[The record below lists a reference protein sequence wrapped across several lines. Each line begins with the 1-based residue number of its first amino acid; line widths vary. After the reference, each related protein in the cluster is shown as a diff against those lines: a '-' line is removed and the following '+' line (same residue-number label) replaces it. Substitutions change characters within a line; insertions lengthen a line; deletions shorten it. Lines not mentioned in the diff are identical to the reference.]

1 MAVFI
6 SLHKGGSIR
15 ALRGIIRYN
24 SKAKK
29 GFHDDTNTRLIGV
42 ISNSGFCDDV
52 SDEESYKRLTENF
65 VLDIHANSLLSTNKR
80 QKHIYE
86 HSTISFDR
94 DDDEKYGMKK
104 LTELALKIADEA
116 NPNGAPQ
123 MLWPQIDSNKLH
135 FHMVRGLHDENGKYQ
150 LKSNDYHRVNNFIQK
165 LEKSENLTLTGK
177 NDPNNWIWKTVDGK
191 KKKTYFP
198 GDKSS
203 SNKITKNKIR
213 DLKILINDDGDIK
226 YINKINANIQTT
238 EDLKNKNLSY
248 RGKNKRLKI
257 NKIKPLQD
265 ENDQLEKPIKYGVLQ
280 SASNWIAK
288 QLLEPET
295 TKAYRDRQ
303 ELDKKIKDNYKEMD
317 KVNEKFISNNQVIN
331 AKLHKNNI
339 SLGKLKEDRKKYHC
353 KKNKQ
358 NEKMN
363 LKVDHADEKLNFKNT
378 INNAYRK
385 STNSKEFLKLLNENN
400 IEANITFHN
409 NGKSGGITFNS
420 TKNDDL
426 AMAGGKVNSYLT
438 FGKVKKNDPELFSLL
453 TGETSLL
460 TLISNNKNHV
470 ENNFKISNLNNN
482 YKEKVNMDGS
492 ISIFYAKKN
501 AEKYPHNHNIKI
513 NAEKN
518 KISFGNNMN
527 EFDVEMAYKLAK
539 SNGWTNAESNNKQLI
554 LDSMTVAYASNKDDL
569 LLFQTKEPTLKI
581 SELKDIIGNDLLSK
595 DNLIKLVDGNY
606 VADED
611 KKELIGF
618 VKTQIYNSKFKDV
631 NVIDIEKNLK
641 SGMSLKESFEYKPNI
656 DKSKEKTK
664 QKLKESSNKKD
675 DSFKKKSKYKLDR
688 NGKVVKRDED

>member
-29 GFHDDTNTRLIGV
+29 GFHDDTNPRLIGV

-65 VLDIHANSLLSTNKR
+65 VLDIHANSLLSANKR

-94 DDDEKYGMKK
+94 ADDEKYGMKK

-150 LKSNDYHRVNNFIQK
+150 LKSNDFHRVNNFIQK

-191 KKKTYFP
+191 TKKTYFP

-213 DLKILINDDGDIK
+213 DMKILIDEDGKIK
-226 YINKINANIQTT
+226 YINKKTDEIENTKI
-238 EDLKNKNLSY
+238 KNLAI
-248 RGKNKRLKI
+248 RGKIKKFKI

-265 ENDQLEKPIKYGVLQ
+265 ENEKLEKPIKYGVLQ

-303 ELDKKIKDNYKEMD
+303 ELDKKIKDNYKKMD
-317 KVNEKFISNNQVIN
+317 KINEKFISNNQKNN
-331 AKLHKNNI
+331 AKLSRDYNNLEI
-339 SLGKLKEDRKKYHC
+339 LEKERKKYHDE
-353 KKNKQ
+353 KTKQ
-358 NEKMN
+358 NKKMN
-363 LKVDHADEKLNFKNT
+363 LKVDHANEKLNFKNT
-378 INNAYRK
+378 INNSYRQ

-400 IEANITFHN
+400 IEANITFHD
-409 NGKSGGITFNS
+409 NGKRGGITFNS
-420 TKNDDL
+420 MLDSDL
-426 AMAGGKVNSYLT
+426 SMAGGKVNSYLT
-438 FGKVKKNDPELFSLL
+438 FGKIKKNDPELFSLL

-460 TLISNNKNHV
+460 TLTNKNKSHV
-470 ENNFKISNLNNN
+470 KNNFKISDLNKN
-482 YKEKVNMDGS
+482 YKEKVNVDGS

-527 EFDVEMAYKLAK
+527 GFDVEMAYKLAK

-554 LDSMTVAYASNKDDL
+554 LDSMAIAYSENKEDL
-569 LLFQTKEPTLKI
+569 LFFQTKEPTLKI
-581 SELKDIIGNDLLSK
+581 SELKDIIGNDILSK

-606 VADED
+606 VADENKND
-611 KKELIGF
+611 LIDF
-618 VKTQIYNSKFKDV
+618 VKTQLYHSKLKDV
-631 NVIDIEKNLK
+631 NVIDIEKHLK
-641 SGMSLKESFEYKPNI
+641 SGMSLKESFEYKPKL
-656 DKSKEKTK
+656 DKAKEKTK
-664 QKLKESSNKKD
+664 QELKESSNKID
-675 DSFKKKSKYKLDR
+675 DSYKKKSKYKIDS
-688 NGKVVKRDED
+688 NGKVVKRDEEDL

>member
-1 MAVFI
+1 MAVFRV
-6 SLHKGGSIR
+6 LHKGESIK
-15 ALRGIIRYN
+15 ALKGVVRYN
-24 SKAKK
+24 SKEKK
-29 GFHDDTNTRLIGV
+29 GFHNKTNPRLIGV
-42 ISNSGFCDDV
+42 ISNVGYCDDV

-65 VLDIHANSLLSTNKR
+65 VLDIHANSLLSMNKR

-94 DDDEKYGMKK
+94 ADDEKYGMKK
-104 LTELALKIADEA
+104 LTELALKIANEA
-116 NPNGAPQ
+116 NPNDAPQ

-135 FHMVRGLHDENGKYQ
+135 FHLVRGLHDENGKYQ
-150 LKSNDYHRVNNFIQK
+150 LKSNDFHRVNNFIQK

-213 DLKILINDDGDIK
+213 DMKILIDEDGKIK
-226 YINKINANIQTT
+226 YINKKTDEIENTKI
-238 EDLKNKNLSY
+238 KNLAT
-248 RGKNKRLKI
+248 RGKIKKLKI

-265 ENDQLEKPIKYGVLQ
+265 ENEKLEKPIKYGVLQ

-295 TKAYRDRQ
+295 TKAYRDRK
-303 ELDKKIKDNYKEMD
+303 ELDNKIKDNYKKMD
-317 KVNEKFISNNQVIN
+317 KINEKFISNNQMIN
-331 AKLHKNNI
+331 EKLHKNNI
-339 SLGKLKEDRKKYHC
+339 SLGKLKEDRKKYHDE
-353 KKNKQ
+353 KSKQ
-358 NEKMN
+358 NEKIN
-363 LKVDHADEKLNFKNT
+363 IKVDHANEKLNFKNT
-378 INNAYRK
+378 INNSYRQ

-420 TKNDDL
+420 TKHDDL

-438 FGKVKKNDPELFSLL
+438 FGKIKKKDPELFSLL

-460 TLISNNKNHV
+460 TLTSNNKNHV

-482 YKEKVNMDGS
+482 YKEKVNIDGS

-569 LLFQTKEPTLKI
+569 LFFQTKEPTLKI

-606 VADED
+606 VADEY
-611 KKELIGF
+611 KNELIGF

-631 NVIDIEKNLK
+631 NVIDIEKHLK
-641 SGMSLKESFEYKPNI
+641 SGMSLKESFEYKPKV

-664 QKLKESSNKKD
+664 KELKESSNKKD
-675 DSFKKKSKYKLDR
+675 DSFKKKSKYKLDK